1 MHRARLGPRRVLSLL
16 FYATSKD
23 LPVPEGAIQELYR
36 LAMSGDVSKWRMAM
50 ASNAEE
56 PKHYLVQRIREA
68 LAHDPR
74 VVRGSKVFVAGAV
87 PTEDRRQ
94 AVTEVVQE
102 SAPDHEVHNE
112 TRASFRPGAVEEE
125 ELG

>member
-1 MHRARLGPRRVLSLL
+1 VLSLL

-74 VVRGSKVFVAGAV
+74 VSELELQVTVRGSKVFVAGAV

>member
-1 MHRARLGPRRVLSLL
+1 
-16 FYATSKD
+16 
-23 LPVPEGAIQELYR
+23 
-36 LAMSGDVSKWRMAM
+36 M
-50 ASNAEE
+50 ASDAEEPKEE

-74 VVRGSKVFVAGAV
+74 VSEIELQVTVRGSKVFVAGAV
-87 PTEDRRQ
+87 STEDRRQ

-102 SAPDHEVHNE
+102 AAPDCEVHNE
-112 TRASFRPGAVEEE
+112 TRASFRPGEVEEE